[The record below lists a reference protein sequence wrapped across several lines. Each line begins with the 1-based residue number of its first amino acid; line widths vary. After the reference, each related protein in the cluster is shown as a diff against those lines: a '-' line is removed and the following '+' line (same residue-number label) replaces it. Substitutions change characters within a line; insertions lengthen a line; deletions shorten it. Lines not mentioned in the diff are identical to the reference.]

1 MRCICHVVNLVVN
14 ELLQTPLVGSL
25 QETTVERT
33 HRRLSGER
41 KPKKVVRYVTS
52 MMLACIHP
60 SNFHCRANNRGNLN
74 AFGKIRYIALS
85 IRSSPQKYQA
95 FKNICKRSNEKHS
108 TIPLNNETRWSS
120 GYNMLHRAIE

>member
-41 KPKKVVRYVTS
+41 KPKKVARYVTS
-52 MMLACIHP
+52 MMLAFILLI
-60 SNFHCRANNRGNLN
+60 F
-74 AFGKIRYIALS
+74 IAE
-85 IRSSPQKYQA
+85 Q
-95 FKNICKRSNEKHS
+95 
-108 TIPLNNETRWSS
+108 TIEE
-120 GYNMLHRAIE
+120 I